1 MEITEDYVSFEVAK
15 LLKEKGFD
23 VECNT
28 YFISDDEIAAIPIKR
43 DFNNH
48 GIYLSAPTLQMV
60 MKWLREVHGLF
71 ISIGNDGI
79 DYNWQII
86 NVKDRT
92 NKTYLTEPYAGYG
105 TYEKAVEGAIKY
117 CLTNYVKNGEGI

>member
-1 MEITEDYVSFEVAK
+1 MSVITEDFVSFETAA
-15 LLKEKGFD
+15 LLKKKGFSE
-23 VECNT
+23 ECNT
-28 YFISDDEIAAIPIKR
+28 YFISDNEIAAIPIKR

-60 MKWLREVHGLF
+60 MKYMREVHGLF

-86 NVKDRT
+86 NVKNRT
-92 NKTYLTEPYAGYG
+92 DKKDPTYLTGSNAGYG
-105 TYEKAVEGAIKY
+105 TYEEAVEDAIKY
-117 CLTNYVKNGEGI
+117 CLTYYV